1 VHKLTTPTTSK
12 IFPQGTSGCSIQD
25 LTDEEKKYFKQIH
38 MIPNEILEQSYSKN
52 VDLSDEDVAY
62 FRRVHKL

>member
-1 VHKLTTPTTSK
+1 VHKLATPATSK
-12 IFPQGTSGCSIQD
+12 VFPQGSSGLSIQD

-38 MIPNEILEQSYSKN
+38 MIPNEILEQSYPIN